1 MKSSSQKAQSTD
13 GVGVGVGVV
22 VGVVGGA
29 GVVVGVVDGTE
40 LVMPNMESQMLWSTD
55 ISDYGQLAIIL
66 GALRWRKEE
75 SLNKSTKFLMKTKT

>member
-1 MKSSSQKAQSTD
+1 
-13 GVGVGVGVV
+13 VGATVDVA

-40 LVMPNMESQMLWSTD
+40 LVMSNMESQMLKSTD

-66 GALRWRKEE
+66 GAFEMGERK
-75 SLNKSTKFLMKTKT
+75 KVQV